1 MMHSASIHMTGDSQP
16 SVMRVWGKRI
26 VIVTGLLLLLYA
38 VVAGLSGL
46 FSGHTAKKKPITNIK
61 ILPDTPPPP
70 PPPPPKEAPKE
81 QPKEQPKEM
90 KVEPPK
96 PQEAPPVP
104 AEALKMEGAAG
115 DGPSPFAAGTVSS
128 DYKGGD
134 VGTKTGGRIG
144 GRKSAYQFA
153 FYTDQIKTLIEET
166 LAKDKQ
172 LANGQYRVVIHIWLK
187 PDGHLEKIELSGSSG
202 DGATDKLIKAA
213 LATMPPLTERPPED
227 MPQPVKLRITAKN
240 AG

>member
-1 MMHSASIHMTGDSQP
+1 MNSASIHMTGNSQR
-16 SVMRVWGKRI
+16 SFMRVWGTRI
-26 VIVTGLLLLLYA
+26 AIVAGLLLILYGI
-38 VVAGLSGL
+38 GLGLKGL
-46 FSGHTAKKKPITNIK
+46 FSSHAPHKKPVTNIK

-70 PPPPPKEAPKE
+70 PPPPKESPRE

-115 DGPSPFAAGTVSS
+115 DGSSPFAAGTVNN

-134 VGTKTGGRIG
+134 VGTKIG

-172 LANGQYRVVIHIWLK
+172 LANGQYRVVIRIWLK
-187 PDGHLEKIELSGSSG
+187 PDGRIEKIELGSSSG
-202 DGATDKLIKAA
+202 DAATDELIKAV
-213 LATMPPLTERPPED
+213 LATMPPLSERPPED